1 MTQTLITADP
11 VLHLLA
17 AAGYLLTFVLLMMR
31 RFFDLRVG
39 KAAMWMGGVALLVHS
54 AAIAA
59 RWGALGHL
67 PVVTMYDN
75 LSWYAFAVGAIG
87 LYLTIRRPSLWQ
99 VGLVLYPSAF
109 ATLVWGLYTGPRI
122 ENLPPTFSGIW
133 FVMHIAFYY
142 ISFGA
147 AVAALGAS
155 VFLLWRPA
163 EGTAVRDRLPDL
175 VELDRLA
182 YKFVGLTFAF
192 WGFGM
197 LTGSVWAFSAW
208 GRYWAWDP
216 IETWS
221 LVTWIVMGLYLHL
234 RRFYGWKDARAA
246 WLYLLSFVFVL
257 IALFA
262 SSLFMDTIHAVYF
275 Q

>member
-1 MTQTLITADP
+1 MTQTLLTLDP

-17 AAGYLLTFVLLMMR
+17 AAGYLLTFVLLL
-31 RFFDLRVG
+31 LRTIFGFKVG
-39 KAAMWMGGVALLVHS
+39 KAAMWMGILALSIHVAG
-54 AAIAA
+54 IAA
-59 RWGALGHL
+59 RWTALGHL

-75 LSWYAFAVGAIG
+75 LSWYAVAVAAIG
-87 LYLTIRRPSLWQ
+87 SYLMIRRAPLWQ

-109 ATLVWGLYTGPRI
+109 ATLVWGLYTGPRV
-122 ENLPPTFSGIW
+122 EYLPPTFSGIW
-133 FVMHIAFYY
+133 FVMHVAFYY
-142 ISFGA
+142 VSFGA

-155 VFLLWRPA
+155 VFFLWRPA
-163 EGTAVRDRLPDL
+163 DGSKMASRIPDL
-175 VELDRLA
+175 TELDRLA
-182 YKFVGLTFAF
+182 YKFAGLTFAF

-221 LVTWIVMGLYLHL
+221 LVTWLILGLYLHL
-234 RRFYGWKDARAA
+234 RRFYAWKDAKAA

-257 IALFA
+257 VALFA